1 MVTLLKNSFTGQ
13 TLGPATTGN
22 SGASGS
28 AFSHMVAAGNGSFS
42 YVNMPLT
49 GNSGNTGL
57 RVTFDTANGLSYPR
71 HTTAGTDGRRV
82 VARRIFKFNKSA
94 LPTQDLIYI
103 DIRTEVSATAGI
115 ANIHMRTTG
124 ELEVTTSAGIAGSRF
139 AMPAG
144 SATYQV
150 ELAATVASATGA
162 NDAQV
167 GYRLYAEDGTTLLKE
182 WNSAANLDRTASL
195 PNIVRWC
202 GTTYNSGKTF
212 DEMDELQALFTSDT
226 SAWLGPYSET
236 YTLDTPA
243 VTVTGTTT
251 PTTVGGT
258 NGTIALSWARLTDPN
273 VASYEVSV
281 APGFGALS
289 GFTVKGTVAQPGS
302 GGTVT
307 STITGLSAGEYTV
320 SVRAMP

>member
-1 MVTLLKNSFTGQ
+1 MTAEASNRGLANAVIPTYSTGPIYPSERGLVNRTVSSLRRTNLHIMASGVRKTLYAREPMTLKQMRQQLVPGSFFPDANTTGVYDPLALQVVTGNQTITTSNATFENKHYTGQ

-71 HTTAGTDGRRV
+71 HTTA
-82 VARRIFKFNKSA
+82 
-94 LPTQDLIYI
+94 
-103 DIRTEVSATAGI
+103 
-115 ANIHMRTTG
+115 
-124 ELEVTTSAGIAGSRF
+124 
-139 AMPAG
+139 
-144 SATYQV
+144 
-150 ELAATVASATGA
+150 
-162 NDAQV
+162 
-167 GYRLYAEDGTTLLKE
+167 
-182 WNSAANLDRTASL
+182 
-195 PNIVRWC
+195 
-202 GTTYNSGKTF
+202 
-212 DEMDELQALFTSDT
+212 
-226 SAWLGPYSET
+226 
-236 YTLDTPA
+236 

-258 NGTIALSWARLTDPN
+258 SGTIALSWARLTDPN